1 MYVHVYKGQQ
11 QSFPKYP
18 RMCFCTFQTWLQD
31 SIELQTSC
39 SNLCTQTQCGDTRV
53 LCPNDLEPSQTRP
66 LQGTEREVAAPELAA
81 PGATAPTKQ
90 RHQGYGTFAALYET
104 AIEANKRKL
113 LGSTELASCWS
124 SPALP
129 AAWRGSVP
137 SHTPWTGTTVSLRRI
152 CLFLNEKCSDLSD
165 KQAIIWRQYHRL
177 WVESRPLSC
186 QGCDQ
191 AHCVFYF
198 RLRASFHLSCGFL
211 SQPVTVTGLHK
222 ATFHLIS

>member
-1 MYVHVYKGQQ
+1 MYVSIAELPKTRKGVLLHF
-11 QSFPKYP
+11 SAMTAGLC
-18 RMCFCTFQTWLQD
+18 RA
-31 SIELQTSC
+31 
-39 SNLCTQTQCGDTRV
+39 SNLLFWLAHTNAQCVDTRV

-66 LQGTEREVAAPELAA
+66 RLSHRRVQREKWQHQNPQPPVPQHKQNRS
-81 PGATAPTKQ
+81 TKAMGHLHPCMKPPPRQ
-90 RHQGYGTFAALYET
+90 TKGNCWALP
-104 AIEANKRKL
+104 
-113 LGSTELASCWS
+113 SCWS

-129 AAWRGSVP
+129 AVCLGSVP
-137 SHTPWTGTTVSLRRI
+137 THTPWTGTTVSLRRI

-177 WVESRPLSC
+177 WVGSRSLSC

-191 AHCVFYF
+191 AQCVFYF
-198 RLRASFHLSCGFL
+198 RLKASFHLGCGFL